1 MDEFIKLLNKDYE
14 LVHYQMKDKAIIFH
28 IQSGRTELTCVRSA
42 VQSPYAPILYMKGKF
57 RISRSKR
64 KRLFYW

>member
-28 IQSGRTELTCVRSA
+28 IQSSRKELTC
-42 VQSPYAPILYMKGKF
+42 LFCG
-57 RISRSKR
+57 SKSMR
-64 KRLFYW
+64 THSTIT